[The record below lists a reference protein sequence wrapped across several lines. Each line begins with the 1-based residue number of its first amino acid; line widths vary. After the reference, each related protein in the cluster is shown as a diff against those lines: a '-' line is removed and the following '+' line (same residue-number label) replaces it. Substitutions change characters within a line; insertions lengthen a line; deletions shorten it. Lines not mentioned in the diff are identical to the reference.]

1 MLKKLRVKFIALNM
15 AIVAAALLVSF
26 SAVCYLNYR
35 AELSSVYLVMHETL
49 ENAAKGENAFA
60 GRIAPPEAANPD
72 EHREPPD
79 GPGQGEFLPPEIG
92 GQGDDRFVP
101 VAVYHLDQ
109 TGSFAAVPTFASAS
123 LTDEALLEAA
133 ELAGEASYGEGSLN
147 DLGLYY
153 LKEPAEDGFFIAFAD
168 KSSASSWK
176 TLALVLTGVGLAAL
190 AAFFVISLFFS
201 RWALKPVKEAWSQQ
215 QRFVADASHELK
227 TPLTVILANTAIVR
241 AHPDESIGSQSQWIE
256 STQTEVERM
265 QELVNDMLDLAQ
277 IEDERNRRNPE
288 NLRLENLFRKG
299 GQAAEAAGRD
309 SRAADGIGHD
319 GKCEKIDLS
328 DLVEG
333 EALQFESVAFE
344 GGLSIETDIRPDI
357 CVRGERARLQRLVRT
372 LVDNACKYS
381 EPGGVIGVSLSSGKD
396 GEQADG
402 RPNAQGQAGQAKL
415 TVRNTGPI
423 IAAEDLPHVFDRFY
437 RADKSRTRA
446 AGAAHGSSAGTGER
460 KGGFGLG
467 LAIAQEIAHEHGG
480 RIEAAS
486 SEAEGTVFTV
496 TLPAC

>member
-15 AIVAAALLVSF
+15 TIVAAALLISF

-35 AELSSVYLVMHETL
+35 AELNSVYLVMHETL

-60 GRIAPPEAANPD
+60 GRIAPPEAADPNEPK
-72 EHREPPD
+72 EPPEGR
-79 GPGQGEFLPPEIG
+79 GPGEFLPPEIG

-109 TGSFAAVPTFASAS
+109 TGAFAAVPTFASAS
-123 LTDEALLEAA
+123 LTDEALMKAADLANEAA
-133 ELAGEASYGEGSLN
+133 YGKGSLN

-168 KSSASSWK
+168 KGSASSWK
-176 TLALVLTGVGLAAL
+176 TLALVLTGVGLVAL

-201 RWALKPVKEAWSQQ
+201 RWALKPVKEAWSRQ

-241 AHPDESIGSQSQWIE
+241 AHPDESIGSQSQWID
-256 STQTEVERM
+256 STQTEAERM
-265 QELVNDMLDLAQ
+265 QDLVNDMLDLAQ
-277 IEDERNRRNPE
+277 IEDERNRRSPE
-288 NLRLENLFRKG
+288 NLRLENLFRKEEKTPG
-299 GQAAEAAGRD
+299 
-309 SRAADGIGHD
+309 AADGSRGDATGD
-319 GKCEKIDLS
+319 GRGRECREIDLS

-344 GGLSIETDIRPDI
+344 GGLSIVTDIQPGV
-357 CVRGERARLQRLVRT
+357 CVQGERARLERLVRT
-372 LVDNACKYS
+372 LLDNACKYS
-381 EPGGVIGVSLSSGKD
+381 EPGGVIGVSLNL
-396 GEQADG
+396 GEGDERAGDRAGTPG
-402 RPNAQGQAGQAKL
+402 RGGRVKL
-415 TVRNTGPI
+415 TVRNTGSL

-446 AGAAHGSSAGTGER
+446 ANAPNNGADAGER
-460 KGGFGLG
+460 RGGFGLG

-480 RIEAAS
+480 RVKAAS
-486 SEAEGTVFTV
+486 SEVEGTSFTV
-496 TLPAC
+496 TLPSC